1 MEINVQNNNGR
12 CAVALGGELTIY
24 AAAELKEGLI
34 GAVGEC
40 AEMEINLSAVSDID
54 TAGLQLLTAF
64 IRAAEGRGARVEWRA
79 PSPAWRVA

>member
-1 MEINVQNNNGR
+1 MELNVQNNNGR

-40 AEMEINLSAVSDID
+40 VEMEINL
-54 TAGLQLLTAF
+54 
-64 IRAAEGRGARVEWRA
+64 
-79 PSPAWRVA
+79 